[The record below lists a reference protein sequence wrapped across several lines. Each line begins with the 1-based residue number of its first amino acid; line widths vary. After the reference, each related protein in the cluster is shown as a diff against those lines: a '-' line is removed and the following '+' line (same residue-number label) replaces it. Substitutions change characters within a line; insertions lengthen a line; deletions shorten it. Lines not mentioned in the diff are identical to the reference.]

1 MLRLPE
7 ATAPRSL
14 DSIVVRIRARFRGRA
29 RSASSVAFAAFAVH
43 QLRYLLASGR
53 SEDGLGRLGHAYLGH
68 LPPLLIGLGL
78 AAVVAGLAGRA
89 TAEPRPPRRAAAGAL
104 LFALGIVAVFCA
116 QELIEGAL
124 VAGHAGGLA
133 AIFSSGGWAALP
145 LAALF
150 GLLAALVDR
159 GIEGVEAR
167 LGTPSA
173 SLAAVVPAIRT
184 RAVEAFLGRRLS
196 PLALGLARRPP
207 PALS

>member
-1 MLRLPE
+1 M
-7 ATAPRSL
+7 
-14 DSIVVRIRARFRGRA
+14 
-29 RSASSVAFAAFAVH
+29 
-43 QLRYLLASGR
+43 
-53 SEDGLGRLGHAYLGH
+53 
-68 LPPLLIGLGL
+68 
-78 AAVVAGLAGRA
+78 AGLVRRPP
-89 TAEPRPPRRAAAGAL
+89 AEPRPPRRAVAGGL

-133 AIFSSGGWAALP
+133 AIFSSGGWAAVP

-167 LGTPSA
+167 LATPSA
-173 SLAAVVPAIRT
+173 SLAAVGPTIRT
-184 RAVEAFLGRRLS
+184 RAVEAFLGRRRS